1 MEEKKFTWKEI
12 DEEVEGIV
20 TETVTFLSELKGR
33 VDAVQEKIKHSE
45 EPSSIEEKLI
55 AALDKETIKEMS
67 QMSFALMSQHGNH
80 GKVFIET
87 CKKEINPDL
96 IVAIIDAHIRVWYCH
111 QPDKDFLLQ
120 EHHTYG

>member
-20 TETVTFLSELKGR
+20 TETVKFLSDLKGR

-67 QMSFALMSQHGNH
+67 QMCNVSATNTGTWDDAKNAFKDAAL
-80 GKVFIET
+80 
-87 CKKEINPDL
+87 KKMGL
-96 IVAIIDAHIRVWYCH
+96 
-111 QPDKDFLLQ
+111 
-120 EHHTYG
+120 